1 MEENKMKI
9 KEKMI
14 GFMMKKMM
22 KKMPK
27 MMEKCMGG
35 MDQEKMEKMKER
47 MQEKKEGCFSK
58 ITTEPGDDM
67 ADLCSKMFKQV
78 KDSSPTPKR

>member
-1 MEENKMKI
+1 MGNKNKQILMEENKMKI
-9 KEKMI
+9 KEKMM

-35 MDQEKMEKMKER
+35 MNPEDIEKMKE
-47 MQEKKEGCFSK
+47 
-58 ITTEPGDDM
+58 
-67 ADLCSKMFKQV
+67 KMHMKSEFL
-78 KDSSPTPKR
+78 SSL